1 MATTSP
7 VTAVSA
13 GTAAPPVPSQT
24 RIQPAVRDGGWQR
37 VRIGGVDFDACTERD
52 LVAFVMDAL
61 VAGAGGTI
69 VTPNVDI
76 LRVVRR
82 DDDARALV
90 NAAQLVVADGMP
102 LLWAAKVA
110 GTPLPARVPGSD
122 LIWSLSAA
130 AATTGRTVYLL
141 GGDTGVP
148 EKAADVLC
156 ARYPGLRVAGTS
168 SPPYGFDR
176 SPEGVE
182 AVVEDL
188 VAAKPDIVFV
198 GMGFPRQ
205 ERLIATLTGALPAT
219 WFLGC
224 GASIPFVA
232 GTLRRAPE
240 WMQRAGVEWLHRLV
254 SEPRRLFSRYVRHDA
269 PYAARLMGG
278 AVRTRMRRQPRA

>member
-1 MATTSP
+1 M
-7 VTAVSA
+7 
-13 GTAAPPVPSQT
+13 
-24 RIQPAVRDGGWQR
+24 QPAVRDAGWRR
-37 VRIGGVDFDACTERD
+37 VRLGGVDFDACTEAD
-52 LVAFVMDAL
+52 LVAYVMEALDAG
-61 VAGAGGTI
+61 VGGTI

-76 LRVVRR
+76 LRVVRK
-82 DDDARALV
+82 DADARALV
-90 NAAQLVVADGMP
+90 NAAQVVVADGMP

-130 AATTGRTVYLL
+130 AAAAGRGIYLL

-148 EKAADVLC
+148 ERAADVL
-156 ARYPGLRVAGTS
+156 RERNRGLRVAGTE

-176 SPEGVE
+176 TREGVA
-182 AVVEDL
+182 AVVGAV
-188 VAAKPDIVFV
+188 VAARPDIVFV

-205 ERLIATLTGALPAT
+205 ERLTVALAEALPGT

-232 GTLRRAPE
+232 GTLRRAPV
-240 WMQRAGVEWLHRLV
+240 WMQKAGVEWLHRLA

-269 PYAARLMGG
+269 PYAARLMSS
-278 AVRTRMRRQPRA
+278 AVRARMRRRPAA

>member
-1 MATTSP
+1 MSSGPGTGLPPATLS
-7 VTAVSA
+7 
-13 GTAAPPVPSQT
+13 VPSQT

-37 VRIGGVDFDACTERD
+37 VRLGGVDFDACTEPQ
-52 LVAFVMDAL
+52 LVDFVMGAL
-61 VAGAGGTI
+61 DAGAGGCI

-76 LRVVRR
+76 LRVARR
-82 DDDARALV
+82 DPDARALV
-90 NAAQLVVADGMP
+90 NAAQVVVADGMP
-102 LLWAAKVA
+102 LLWAARVA

-130 AATTGRTVYLL
+130 AAATGRSIFLL

-148 EKAADVLC
+148 ERAADVLR
-156 ARYPGLRVAGTS
+156 ARYPGLTVAGTS

-176 SPEGVE
+176 SPAGVD
-182 AVVEDL
+182 AVVSDL

-205 ERLIATLTGALPAT
+205 ERLIATLTGVLPAA

-232 GTLRRAPE
+232 GTLQRAPE
-240 WMQRAGVEWLHRLV
+240 WMQKGGVEWLHRLA
-254 SEPRRLFSRYVRHDA
+254 SEPRRLFRRYVQHDA
-269 PYAARLMGG
+269 PYAARLMGS
-278 AVRTRMRRQPRA
+278 AVRTRIRRGRG